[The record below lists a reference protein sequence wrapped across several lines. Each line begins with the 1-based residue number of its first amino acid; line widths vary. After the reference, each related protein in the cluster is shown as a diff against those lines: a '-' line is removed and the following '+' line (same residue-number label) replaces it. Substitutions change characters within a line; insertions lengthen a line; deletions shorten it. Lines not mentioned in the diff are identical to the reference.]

1 MLKRLSLFS
10 TALFALF
17 PVVLFASESAGQ
29 AVDLT
34 SSSVGIAS
42 IVIFVVAYLL
52 VMTEEITHLRKSK
65 PVILAAGLIWAII
78 GITYSQMGHSELA
91 EAAVRHNLLE
101 YAELMLFLLV
111 AMTYI
116 KFHGRTPGL
125 QRLTLVVNS

>member
-1 MLKRLSLFS
+1 MLKRLSLLS

-42 IVIFVVAYLL
+42 IVIFAVAYLL

-78 GITYSQMGHSELA
+78 GSYIQPDGVSLIWPKPRCVITCW
-91 EAAVRHNLLE
+91 N
-101 YAELMLFLLV
+101 
-111 AMTYI
+111 
-116 KFHGRTPGL
+116 
-125 QRLTLVVNS
+125 TLS